1 MRGEL
6 TNATVDDVCE
16 WVASLGL
23 DEYTRTFR
31 QHSID
36 GAQLLELTDDQ
47 LRGELGI
54 SKIGHRARI
63 RRERDV
69 LVQRTKSSSAVALR
83 PAAPTRSGSGSGKV
97 KVSLRLGSA
106 GAWVNLRLAP
116 SDLNV
121 AALRP
126 RIADSLSIK

>member
-1 MRGEL
+1 MCVCVSGGGAGGRQPDNPRIQKMRGEL
-6 TNATVDDVCE
+6 ANATTDDVAE

-23 DEYTRTFR
+23 DEYTRTFK

-69 LVQRTKSSSAVALR
+69 LLARSKPSSAVALR
-83 PAAPTRSGSGSGKV
+83 PAADPRC
-97 KVSLRLGSA
+97 
-106 GAWVNLRLAP
+106 
-116 SDLNV
+116 
-121 AALRP
+121 ALVRP
-126 RIADSLSIK
+126 RGHSSV